1 MTQLSIRIIGLD
13 KLQIGFNR
21 FAQSVRPLTR
31 ELTREAMRRAKKRSV
46 SDPPGGAYSVPER
59 GYLRTGG
66 LSASTYLQEN
76 GLTVT
81 IVSNAVS
88 REGRPYST
96 YVVGNADG
104 YGQANIHQGYWTTLR
119 DAVDDEVED
128 LVRDID
134 EKLGE
139 SAEATGL

>member
-13 KLQIGFNR
+13 SLQVGFNKYAR
-21 FAQSVRPLTR
+21 TVEPLTR
-31 ELTREAMRRAKKRSV
+31 DRTREAMRRAKKRSV

-59 GYLRTGG
+59 GYIRTGN

-81 IVSNAVS
+81 IVSNAV
-88 REGRPYST
+88 RDGRGYST
-96 YVVGNADG
+96 YVVGDASG
-104 YGQANIHQGYWTTLR
+104 GGQAGIHQGYWTPLR
-119 DAVDDEVED
+119 ESVDAEVED
-128 LVRDID
+128 LVRDVD

-139 SAEATGL
+139 SAEAMGL